1 MLMLLAHR
9 SIEKNPMRLQSLA
22 LDVPLVRWL
31 VLDQQ
36 GETERGRMIRLE
48 ESSALDRDMFSLI
61 WGPTVAAVSV
71 VLDQV
76 ALQFFLCFICC
87 CFKLGNCFY
96 PAGCF
101 YLL

>member
-1 MLMLLAHR
+1 MLAPR

-76 ALQFFLCFICC
+76 PLGWIFNFVFRFVFL
-87 CFKLGNCFY
+87 
-96 PAGCF
+96 
-101 YLL
+101 